1 MYKITKL
8 LSSRPNDNYTGLIH
22 MVRYVDLN
30 NPEDYGIMF
39 ISQSLD
45 NKLEKSSFF
54 AQKKNEFVLLD
65 KKTIEKEFGVKLDFN
80 VTSGGV
86 VSKIYA
92 RLEGEK
98 SFLYDDS
105 FLTSAKKRIF
115 LPDTQI
121 DKEVENKMNGYLYN
135 LGNLIESSSFTS
147 SEFDLQDFESYVR
160 GIKEATSGIDA
171 FSKSLP
177 ADMIVSNEGGSNV
190 IEGCVDTLFGV
201 LDTLELTSH
210 NLGEKYRDRLI
221 RQLEKRKK

>member
-1 MYKITKL
+1 MYKITEL

-30 NPEDYGIMF
+30 NPKDYGIMF

-65 KKTIEKEFGVKLDFN
+65 EKTIEKEFGVKLDFN
-80 VTSGGV
+80 VTSRGV
-86 VSKIYA
+86 DSTIYA

-121 DKEVENKMNGYLYN
+121 DKEVENKMNVYLDN
-135 LGNLIESSSFTS
+135 LRILIESSSFTS
-147 SEFDLQDFESYVR
+147 SEFDLQDLEYCIK
-160 GIKEATSGIDA
+160 GIIEATSGIYT

-201 LDTLELTSH
+201 LNTLELTSH
-210 NLGEKYRDRLI
+210 NLREKYI
-221 RQLEKRKK
+221 RQLEKRKQ

>member
-1 MYKITKL
+1 MYKITEL

-30 NPEDYGIMF
+30 NPKDYGIMF

-105 FLTSAKKRIF
+105 FLTSAKKRKGAASDRCTF
-115 LPDTQI
+115 LFVFCNVVGT
-121 DKEVENKMNGYLYN
+121 Y
-135 LGNLIESSSFTS
+135 SSCCRSIS
-147 SEFDLQDFESYVR
+147 R
-160 GIKEATSGIDA
+160 
-171 FSKSLP
+171 
-177 ADMIVSNEGGSNV
+177 
-190 IEGCVDTLFGV
+190 
-201 LDTLELTSH
+201 
-210 NLGEKYRDRLI
+210 
-221 RQLEKRKK
+221 